1 MRELVDSSQ
10 LSHFL
15 YDSPRAKNAKQIDQ
29 RIRIQKFQQVKVTST
44 MYLLSLQ
51 FKCELTDLMLNKK
64 VIRQLNEKKT
74 IKKLFHSKRMLN

>member
-29 RIRIQKFQQVKVTST
+29 RIRIQKFQQVKVTCT
-44 MYLLSLQ
+44 MIVFRQ
-51 FKCELTDLMLNKK
+51 FNETENK
-64 VIRQLNEKKT
+64 
-74 IKKLFHSKRMLN
+74 KKLFHYKKKH